1 MLSALRSRFQRLQDH
16 LSIAQQVSIATGL
29 VSLTAI
35 TILAFVAAG
44 MSRNEMVR
52 RITTDITLSARML
65 ASQLDT
71 EMFERF
77 NDIRQLA
84 NTPAL
89 VRAWEGPI
97 TERRALLD
105 ELRASM
111 PIYAWVGFAEPD
123 GRVVAASGGMLEGQS
138 VAQRPWFQG
147 GLKGPFVGDVHE
159 AVLLASLLAPAA
171 SGEPLRFVDIAFP
184 VRSPDGRL
192 LGVLGAHLGLAWVED
207 LRQGALQG
215 DKDKEVWV
223 LSADGQMLVGPKLAA
238 PPFSP
243 ERIASMTA
251 SRFGAFE
258 EAHGIEETL
267 VSYAVAGGARDYPGL
282 GWIVVARQDASMA
295 FDLPTRVG
303 ASIIALGALV
313 LVVTI
318 LVTVW
323 VARRIVRPLDVLTVS
338 ARDIGRDPRVT
349 NLPRLRGAR
358 EVIQLTGAL
367 RALMRRLGT
376 VELRILEHAQ
386 RYEEDIAALRQ
397 IADSDP
403 LTGLM
408 NRRSFLSVAETALRG
423 TRSSDSLGILMAD
436 IDHFKS
442 VNDTHGHPAG
452 DAVIRFVGTAIGSV
466 LRRQDQVARFGGEE
480 FVVLLI
486 DVTEADLLVLA
497 ERIRSAVKDG
507 EVMFE
512 GRALQ
517 VTISLGAALAGPQ
530 DRDVDAV
537 IERADLALY
546 EAKNSGRNRVALA
559 RDLSRVA

>member
-29 VSLTAI
+29 VSLAAI

-52 RITTDITLSARML
+52 RITSDITLSARML
-65 ASQLDT
+65 ASQLDI

-77 NDIRQLA
+77 SDIRQLA

-97 TERRALLD
+97 AERRALLD

-111 PIYAWVGFAEPD
+111 PIYAWVGFADPA
-123 GRVVAASGGMLEGQS
+123 GQVVAASGGMLEGQS

-192 LGVLGAHLGLAWVED
+192 LGVLGAHLGFAWVED

-215 DKDKEVWV
+215 DPDKEVWV
-223 LSADGQMLVGPKLAA
+223 LSADGQMLVGPKLPA

-243 ERIASMTA
+243 ERIAHMTA

-258 EAHGIEETL
+258 EAHGIEATL

-323 VARRIVRPLDVLTVS
+323 VARRIVRPLDILTLS

-367 RALMRRLGT
+367 RALMRRLGS

-442 VNDTHGHPAG
+442 VNDTYGHPAG
-452 DAVIRFVGTAIGSV
+452 DAVIRFVGAAIGSV
-466 LRRQDQVARFGGEE
+466 LRRQDRVARFGGEE

-507 EVMFE
+507 KVMFE

-537 IERADLALY
+537 IERADIALY

-559 RDLSRVA
+559 SDLSRVA